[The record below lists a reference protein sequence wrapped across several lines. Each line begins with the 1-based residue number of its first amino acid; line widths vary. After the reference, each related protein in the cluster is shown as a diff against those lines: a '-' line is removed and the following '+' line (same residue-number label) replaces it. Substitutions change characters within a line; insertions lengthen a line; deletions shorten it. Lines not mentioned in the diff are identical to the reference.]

1 MNTRQFWK
9 DFFPI
14 LCFFAFIVLAAS
26 ALTYRVTISKSSWEG
41 FEAFKI
47 IYLVVLWSFVGSG
60 IVITCFTAL
69 WTLFSRTIV
78 TIKPDGDQENNL
90 QAITIG
96 PMLEHLPLFE

>member
-9 DFFPI
+9 EFFPV
-14 LCFFAFIVLAAS
+14 LCFFAFIVLAAC
-26 ALTYRVTISKSSWEG
+26 ALTYRVAISKSSWEG

-47 IYLVVLWSFVGSG
+47 IYLVVLWSFVGFG

-90 QAITIG
+90 QVITIG
-96 PMLEHLPLFE
+96 PFNRYVTHV

>member
-1 MNTRQFWK
+1 MNTRKFWK
-9 DFFPI
+9 DFFPV
-14 LCFFAFIVLAAS
+14 LCFCAFIVLAAS

-90 QAITIG
+90 QVITIG
-96 PMLEHLPLFE
+96 PFDRYITHV